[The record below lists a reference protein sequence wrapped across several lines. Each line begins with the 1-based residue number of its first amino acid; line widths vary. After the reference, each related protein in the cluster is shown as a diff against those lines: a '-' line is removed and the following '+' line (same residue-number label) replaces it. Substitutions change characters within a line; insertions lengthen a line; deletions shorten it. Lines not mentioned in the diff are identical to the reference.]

1 MSHNPEVKMQ
11 SEPAP
16 AAQADIIADI
26 ARCIKAT
33 DSLTI
38 LTHQQPDGDAVGSSL
53 GLGLALVKL
62 GKQVQ
67 VACPDPVPNK
77 YQFLPGAET
86 ILTAVS
92 GRPQV
97 VVAVDANN
105 WSRLG
110 ALETVIQDAATTI
123 LIDHHTTNAGG
134 ADLDYIDPAAA
145 ASAVQVYHLLLALG
159 VVPDAD
165 IATCLYC
172 GLATDTGFFTFENTT
187 REALRIAAEL
197 VAAGANPH
205 QIAQQVSTRLSP
217 AAAILRGRALAS
229 LQTAA
234 DGRLVYTTLTPRDFA
249 LAGATRAD
257 TDGIIDIL
265 KSVAGAEIVVLF
277 KPDSSDRCQVS
288 LRSPSLDVARIAA
301 QLGGGG
307 HAAAAGAEVAGSLP
321 AVTVKVIN
329 SIQQALN
336 GKA

>member
-11 SEPAP
+11 SELAP
-16 AAQADIIADI
+16 AVQADIIADI

-33 DSLTI
+33 NSLTI

-53 GLGLALVKL
+53 GLRLALVKL

-67 VACPDPVPNK
+67 VACPNPVPDK
-77 YQFLPGAET
+77 YQFLPEAET
-86 ILTAVS
+86 ILTEVS
-92 GRPQV
+92 GQPQV
-97 VVAVDANN
+97 VVAVDADN

-110 ALETVIQDAATTI
+110 GLEAVIQDANTTI
-123 LIDHHTTNAGG
+123 LIDHHATNAGG
-134 ADLDYIDPAAA
+134 ADLDYIDPTAA
-145 ASAVQVYHLLLALG
+145 ASAVQIYHLLLALD

-187 REALRIAAEL
+187 PEALWIAAEL

-205 QIAQQVSTRLSP
+205 QIAQQVATRLSL

-234 DGRLVYTTLTPRDFA
+234 DGRLVYATLTPRDFA
-249 LAGATRAD
+249 LAGADRAD
-257 TDGIIDIL
+257 TEGIIDTL
-265 KSVAGAEIVVLF
+265 KSVAGAEVVVLF
-277 KPDSSDRCQVS
+277 KADSSGCCHIS
-288 LRSPSLDVARIAA
+288 LRSPSLDVAHIAA

-307 HAAAAGAEVAGSLP
+307 HQAAAGAEVAGPLP
-321 AVTVKVIN
+321 AVTAKVIN